1 MPSEDWR
8 QLEWHTSFFKGLA
21 RHGHDGQR
29 RITRTV
35 TELCSD
41 PPIIVTARTEQD
53 DRIQGMCLRRLLI
66 RRTHGAHSEIVFCVP
81 SVLIREETIGY
92 GERFAGKH
100 NKQQDDKEAQAG
112 APSTETE
119 PGSLILK

>member
-1 MPSEDWR
+1 VPSEDWR

-21 RHGHDGQR
+21 RHVHDAQR

-41 PPIIVTARTEQD
+41 PPIIVTARTERD
-53 DRIQGMCLRRLLI
+53 NRIQGMCLRRLLM

-81 SVLIREETIGY
+81 SVLIQKETIGY
-92 GERFAGKH
+92 AELFAGEH
-100 NKQQDDKEAQAG
+100 DEQRDEAQAQAA
-112 APSTETE
+112 APGTEAQ
-119 PGSLILK
+119 PR